1 MAGKRSSVPAAD
13 QRLAELARA
22 RADAQAALR
31 LTKQRMKEQ
40 YERDKKMAHEFQPG
54 DFVGLSSKDIT
65 IHQQSPKLGP
75 RQLGPFKVL
84 ERVGTLDYR
93 IELPAWLHINPVIHV
108 DRLSP

>member
-1 MAGKRSSVPAAD
+1 MLFRSDHLPAAEFALNSRLSAGAKHTPFELIYGYRPDFTLVAGKRSSVPAAD

-40 YERDKKMAHEFQPG
+40 YERDKKTAHEFQPG

-65 IHQQSPKLGP
+65 IHQ
-75 RQLGPFKVL
+75 
-84 ERVGTLDYR
+84 
-93 IELPAWLHINPVIHV
+93 
-108 DRLSP
+108 